1 MEMNIDAGA
10 AILSMAIRSQPSQ
23 LTEGLFNCS
32 PVSDVAS
39 RPTRADALEPAKIE
53 SEHQGNHCPAKA
65 LSRKVRKPGG
75 VAMAAKQKNDSPQW
89 SDEKDHSMTAVE
101 DSLSEYPIS
110 EGSDESANQASV
122 DLANQADDSDSAG
135 IRYAVKQ
142 PGQSVRRRLLAAWD
156 QGYAASSDAIEDV
169 EDEMSTR
176 PWSTFLAGALLGVI
190 AGYVIA
196 SRRY

>member
-1 MEMNIDAGA
+1 M
-10 AILSMAIRSQPSQ
+10 
-23 LTEGLFNCS
+23 
-32 PVSDVAS
+32 
-39 RPTRADALEPAKIE
+39 
-53 SEHQGNHCPAKA
+53 
-65 LSRKVRKPGG
+65 
-75 VAMAAKQKNDSPQW
+75 
-89 SDEKDHSMTAVE
+89 
-101 DSLSEYPIS
+101 
-110 EGSDESANQASV
+110 
-122 DLANQADDSDSAG
+122 
-135 IRYAVKQ
+135 KQ